1 MSKIPSNQPS
11 PFVADPSQDPSQAP
25 SQAPQS
31 TGKGSGLT
39 MVLIVVA
46 VCFFGMILC
55 CGILA
60 ALFLPAV
67 SSARTA
73 ARQMSR
79 SNDLKQVGLALH
91 NYHETFQ
98 SLPPTV
104 ILNQDGEET
113 TNWRVALV
121 PYLDVS
127 PVSYPAGD
135 MPSSAPREYNGEI
148 GSPSETHTFAIVAP
162 NSLFSPTPNTH
173 LRFRDAKDGISNT
186 LVAINLPNRSADWR
200 SSVNMTPDEAYQA
213 IMELEP
219 RQVAL
224 LLMADG
230 AVIRVSGQDDSLLD
244 RATFDAMVSRDGG
257 ESVVLP
263 E

>member
-1 MSKIPSNQPS
+1 MSKIPSDQPS
-11 PFVADPSQDPSQAP
+11 PFVADPSQAP

-31 TGKGSGLT
+31 TGKGPGLAV
-39 MVLIVVA
+39 VLIVLA
-46 VCFFGMILC
+46 VCFIGMIAC
-55 CGILA
+55 CGILP

-67 SSARTA
+67 SQARQA

-79 SNDLKQVGLALH
+79 SNDLKQVGLAIH
-91 NYHETFQ
+91 NYHETYNQ
-98 SLPPTV
+98 LPPTV
-104 ILNQDGEET
+104 IVNQDGQET
-113 TNWRVALV
+113 SGWRVALA
-121 PYLDVS
+121 PYLDTPTVGFEI
-127 PVSYPAGD
+127 AD
-135 MPSSAPREYNGEI
+135 MPVNAPTEYNGMI

-219 RQVAL
+219 NEVAM

-230 AVIRVSGQDDSLLD
+230 VVIRVSGQDDSLLD

-257 ESVVLP
+257 EQLLLP
-263 E
+263 EYW